1 MSVFMTTA
9 FGKVWKTATKS
20 STKGQDIMF
29 APVHHIHVT
38 VMLDMFGRS
47 LGSLPFSMSKFDKFV
62 IDKHTLS

>member
-1 MSVFMTTA
+1 
-9 FGKVWKTATKS
+9 
-20 STKGQDIMF
+20 MF

-47 LGSLPFSMSKFDKFV
+47 LGSLPFSMSKFVKFV